1 MKYKI
6 ACIQLNSSDNVD
18 SNLKAINSYIK
29 KAAKLGAKII
39 ALPENC
45 LFMKAPGVKF
55 EPLQLRKIE
64 NAIGTLLLTAKENNI
79 WLLIGSALAKSKKRD
94 KFYNR
99 SYLINNKGMLVA
111 FYDKIHLFDVK
122 LSKNES
128 YLESN
133 NITPGNRAVT
143 IKTPFGILG
152 LSICYDLRFPQ
163 LYRVLAKSG
172 AEIIFVPAAFT
183 KKTGEAHWH
192 TLLKARSIENG
203 CYIIAPAQTGL
214 HPGERATYGHSLI
227 IDPWGE
233 IMADGGSKPGI
244 ILAEIDL
251 RKVNRI
257 RQILPSLDHDRLFR

>member
-18 SNLKAINSYIK
+18 SNLKVINSYIK

-55 EPLQLRKIE
+55 ETLQLKKIE
-64 NAIGTLLLTAKENNI
+64 EAISNLSLIAKKNNI
-79 WLLIGSALAKSKKRD
+79 WLLIGSTLAKSKKMG

-99 SYLINNKGMLVA
+99 SYLINNKGKVVTS
-111 FYDKIHLFDVK
+111 YDKIHLFDVK

-133 NITPGNRAVT
+133 NITPGNKAVT
-143 IKTPFGILG
+143 IKTPLGILG

-163 LYRVLAKSG
+163 LYRILAKSG

-183 KKTGEAHWH
+183 RKTGEAHWLI
-192 TLLKARSIENG
+192 LLKARAIENG

-214 HPGERATYGHSLI
+214 HPGGRATYGHSLI

-233 IMADGGSKPGI
+233 IIADGGNNPGI
-244 ILAEIDL
+244 ILAEINIE
-251 RKVNRI
+251 KVNKI
-257 RQILPSLDHDRLFR
+257 RQIMPSLGHDRLFR